1 MRAAAGTHRA
11 LKQDEA
17 TTIDQLEAVLASDNL
32 ARAWKRVKANKG
44 APGIDGVTI
53 EDFPAHARE
62 HWPELREQ
70 IEQGR
75 CQPQA
80 VRRVEIPKPAGGKR
94 MLGIPTVTDRVV
106 QQAIAQVLTP
116 IFDPSFSD
124 SSFGFRP
131 GRNAHQAIRQVQA
144 FVTDGYRI
152 AVDIDLAKFFD
163 TVNHDVLMNL
173 LGRTIVDRRLLDLIG
188 RYLRAG
194 VLVGGHFE
202 PSEVGTPQGGPLSP
216 LLANI
221 LLNQLDG
228 ELETR
233 GHRFARYADD
243 LVILVK
249 SQRAGER
256 VMRSITRYLE
266 TTLKLTVNLA
276 KSKVAPM
283 SECSFLGF
291 TMAGKKIRWTDKALV
306 NFKQPVKEL
315 TSRSWGV
322 SMDYRLRKL
331 GQYVR
336 GWTAYYGISQY
347 YRPVPELDD
356 WIRRRIRMCYWKQ
369 WRWVRTKIKHL
380 LALGVSLKTAIQHG
394 VSSKSYWHMA
404 RTPGLQQALSN
415 AWLKAQG
422 LVSVKGLW
430 SKAQGYTT

>member
-11 LKQDEA
+11 LNQDEA
-17 TTIDQLEAVLASDNL
+17 ITEDLFDAVLASDNL
-32 ARAWKRVKANKG
+32 ARAWKRVKSNKG

-75 CQPQA
+75 YQPQA

-194 VLVGGHFE
+194 AE
-202 PSEVGTPQGGPLSP
+202 
-216 LLANI
+216 
-221 LLNQLDG
+221 
-228 ELETR
+228 R
-233 GHRFARYADD
+233 GHRQSSGLSVPGEGPGHWPGAACKAWSVGTSNRAKWARR
-243 LVILVK
+243 K
-249 SQRAGER
+249 AGHCR
-256 VMRSITRYLE
+256 HCW
-266 TTLKLTVNLA
+266 
-276 KSKVAPM
+276 P
-283 SECSFLGF
+283 
-291 TMAGKKIRWTDKALV
+291 
-306 NFKQPVKEL
+306 
-315 TSRSWGV
+315 TS
-322 SMDYRLRKL
+322 
-331 GQYVR
+331 
-336 GWTAYYGISQY
+336 
-347 YRPVPELDD
+347 
-356 WIRRRIRMCYWKQ
+356 C
-369 WRWVRTKIKHL
+369 
-380 LALGVSLKTAIQHG
+380 
-394 VSSKSYWHMA
+394 
-404 RTPGLQQALSN
+404 
-415 AWLKAQG
+415 
-422 LVSVKGLW
+422 
-430 SKAQGYTT
+430 